1 MTNARIRECPNCK
14 KRFFKL
20 QGCNKMTCSCGTHI
34 CYICRAKIT
43 NGYAH
48 FCNKP
53 NCNHKRCGKCPM
65 HSDALKQDMKAVK
78 QAGANEIEK
87 VTKKDQS
94 DLLKKNVSILIKDVS
109 GK

>member
-1 MTNARIRECPNCK
+1 
-14 KRFFKL
+14 
-20 QGCNKMTCSCGTHI
+20 
-34 CYICRAKIT
+34 
-43 NGYAH
+43 
-48 FCNKP
+48 
-53 NCNHKRCGKCPM
+53 M